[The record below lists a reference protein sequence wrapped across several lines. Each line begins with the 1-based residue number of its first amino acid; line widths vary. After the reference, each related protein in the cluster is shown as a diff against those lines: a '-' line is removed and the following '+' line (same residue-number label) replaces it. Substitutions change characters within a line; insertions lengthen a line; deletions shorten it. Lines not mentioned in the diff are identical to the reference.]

1 MNEEQEEFCIPK
13 KLLDDVYELS
23 GDADTNKGLILA
35 VISERGTPMIYS
47 RFDSAVI
54 ELALKKTLQDWDLNN
69 DTEIGNEII

>member
-47 RFDSAVI
+47 RFDSVVI